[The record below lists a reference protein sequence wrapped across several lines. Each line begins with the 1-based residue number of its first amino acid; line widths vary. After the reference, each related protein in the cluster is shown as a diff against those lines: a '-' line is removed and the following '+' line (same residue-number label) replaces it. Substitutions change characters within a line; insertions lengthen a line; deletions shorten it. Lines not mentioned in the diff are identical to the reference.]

1 MQYSVEAPEPEN
13 QGPGN
18 PWLEATALQVSWL
31 EAAAFVFKAPIHC
44 SHTWTIGLRSTS
56 RAKSSTFS
64 VEGTWLAKGSAGLWI
79 PAEAQDLAAAT
90 GT

>member
-64 VEGTWLAKGSAGLWI
+64 TSLSK
-79 PAEAQDLAAAT
+79 AT
-90 GT
+90 GGPKDPPVSGFLPKPKILPR